1 VPDDFIFSGIKYK
14 IKAFKMQF
22 SGKGFAGIE
31 TINVSG
37 NSFATASGLMAKC
50 TQGSQVLISD
60 IVAEDAAKKDR
71 RINNT
76 ISFFL
81 K

>member
-1 VPDDFIFSGIKYK
+1 
-14 IKAFKMQF
+14 MQF

-31 TINVSG
+31 SIDIIG
-37 NSFATASGLMAKC
+37 PSFASAAGLMSKC
-50 TQGSQVLISD
+50 TQGSQVLITN
-60 IVAEDAAKKDR
+60 IIAEDAAKKDR
-71 RINNT
+71 RISNT

>member
-1 VPDDFIFSGIKYK
+1 
-14 IKAFKMQF
+14 MQF

-31 TINVSG
+31 TANINS
-37 NSFATASGLMAKC
+37 NSFAGAASLMAKC
-50 TQGSQVLISD
+50 TQGSQVLITD